1 MLGEPIVYRI
11 EVSWLLGIGL
21 LGALAAASL
30 PVADDESARLAPRT
44 RVWTGLIALCVVG
57 LTFFAALSWT
67 PINYTT
73 IFGVQGRYWLPVLPL
88 ALVLVHS
95 NKNFCTR
102 RSLGR
107 GAVFAVACLT
117 SLVILQGYALY
128 ASWQAVI

>member
-1 MLGEPIVYRI
+1 MKSKMTVGRALLYVVLLVYAFI
-11 EVSWLLGIGL
+11 TLYPFLWMV
-21 LGALAAASL
+21 AASFKPL
-30 PVADDESARLAPRT
+30 REIVGGSMA
-44 RVWTGLIALCVVG
+44 LISENMTLD
-57 LTFFAALSWT
+57 
-67 PINYTT
+67 NYTT

>member
-1 MLGEPIVYRI
+1 M
-11 EVSWLLGIGL
+11 
-21 LGALAAASL
+21 
-30 PVADDESARLAPRT
+30 
-44 RVWTGLIALCVVG
+44 VG

-88 ALVLVHS
+88 VLVLVHS
-95 NKNFCTR
+95 NKSCCLR

-107 GAVFAVACLT
+107 GAVYAVLCLT
-117 SLVILQGYALY
+117 SFVILQGYALY

>member
-1 MLGEPIVYRI
+1 MTRP
-11 EVSWLLGIGL
+11 
-21 LGALAAASL
+21 
-30 PVADDESARLAPRT
+30 PRLAPRT

-88 ALVLVHS
+88 ALVPVHS